1 MKSRYYIEGLLA
13 AFLFGLTPIFIK
25 QVTANVVTIGIVRLS
40 IAVVFV
46 YLLFVGKEKIKA
58 LSIRDWKALSIIGL
72 VFGLHWI
79 SYFYSVKIATPS
91 IALLGLTSFGIYVI
105 LIDWIFLKKKP
116 TWVDWLSVTIAI
128 GGNLLIVP
136 EFSLQNDVTMGLLIG
151 LFSALFFAFLPLLQQ
166 KSAHINS
173 YTRAF
178 GQYFFGLIFFLLFIS
193 ESEWDLPTNDWYYLG
208 ILGVVC
214 TLGAHT
220 LWLRATTMLPG
231 TATSVIYYL
240 AIPIAMIT
248 SYFFLEEAMP
258 EKKVIGAIL
267 IVGANLIG
275 IVKHLKKSAFKKH

>member
-1 MKSRYYIEGLLA
+1 LKSRYYIEGLLA

-40 IAVVFV
+40 IAVILV

-58 LSIRDWKALSIIGL
+58 LKLRDWKALSLIGL

-79 SYFYSVKIATPS
+79 SYFYSVKLATPS

-105 LIDWIFLKKKP
+105 LIDWIFLKRQP
-116 TWVDWLSVTIAI
+116 TWVDGLSVSIAI

-136 EFSLQNDVTMGLLIG
+136 EFSLQNDVTMGLVIG

-166 KSAHINS
+166 RSAHIDS

-193 ESEWDLPTNDWYYLG
+193 ESEWDLPTNDWFYLS

-248 SYFFLEEAMP
+248 SYLFLEEAMP
-258 EKKVIGAIL
+258 EKKVIGAVL

-275 IVKHLKKSAFKKH
+275 IVKHLKGTAFKKH

>member
-25 QVTANVVTIGIVRLS
+25 QITANVVTIGIVRLT
-40 IAVVFV
+40 IAVVLV
-46 YLLFVGKEKIKA
+46 YLLFVGKEKLKA
-58 LSIRDWKALSIIGL
+58 LKLRDWKALAVIGF

-79 SYFYSVKIATPS
+79 SYFYSVKLATPS

-105 LIDWIFLKKKP
+105 LIDWIFLKRKP
-116 TWVDWLSVTIAI
+116 TWVDGLSVTIAVA
-128 GGNLLIVP
+128 GNLLIVP

-166 KSAHINS
+166 RSAHIDS

-178 GQYFFGLIFFLLFIS
+178 GQYFFGLIFFLLFVS
-193 ESEWDLPTNDWYYLG
+193 ESNWDLPANDWYYLG

-248 SYFFLEEAMP
+248 SYLFLEEAMP
-258 EKKVIGAIL
+258 EKKVIGAVL

-275 IVKHLKKSAFKKH
+275 IVKHLKSTAFKKH

>member
-1 MKSRYYIEGLLA
+1 MLA

-25 QVTANVVTIGIVRLS
+25 QVTANVVTIGIVRLT
-40 IAVVFV
+40 IAVVLV
-46 YLLFVGKEKIKA
+46 YLLFVGKEKLKA
-58 LSIRDWKALSIIGL
+58 LKLRDWKALAVIGF

-79 SYFYSVKIATPS
+79 SYFYSVKLATPS

-105 LIDWIFLKKKP
+105 LIDWIFLKRKP
-116 TWVDWLSVTIAI
+116 TWVDGLSVTIAVV
-128 GGNLLIVP
+128 GNLLIVP

-166 KSAHINS
+166 RSAHIDS

-178 GQYFFGLIFFLLFIS
+178 GQYFFGLIFFLLFVS
-193 ESEWDLPTNDWYYLG
+193 ESNWDLPANDWYYLG

-248 SYFFLEEAMP
+248 SYLFLEEAMP
-258 EKKVIGAIL
+258 EKKVIGAVL

-275 IVKHLKKSAFKKH
+275 IVKHLKSTAFKKH